1 MGGLR
6 IWWFLRGRLGR
17 PLTLLR
23 TTAEW
28 VAAQSSSGDRP
39 LSGIERQALAR
50 MRRELA
56 AITGPD
62 IDDGIR
68 LIDALLKYGV
78 KLEQER
84 Y

>member
-1 MGGLR
+1 VGGLR

-28 VAAQSSSGDRP
+28 VASESSAGDRP

-50 MRRELA
+50 MRSELA
-56 AITGPD
+56 STKGPD
-62 IDDGIR
+62 IDDALR
-68 LIDALLKYGV
+68 LIDALLKHGV
-78 KLEQER
+78 KIEQER